1 MDDMKDKMKGF
12 MKKVNNLSSSSSGK
26 FKGQGRVL
34 GSSSA
39 GPANANLSRPNPHY
53 LNSNPNPKPKP
64 TPPNPSSSSSSAS
77 ANRNNSS
84 LPRKTVAS
92 DENKSGSVNVPG
104 SNPKPSSGFDPY
116 DSLIT
121 TGKRSQNG
129 YSLNVFEC
137 PICGQGFG
145 TEDEVSQHVESCVNN
160 SDNVNSIENSDASV
174 VVDDSRSDMEVCVG
188 RFLSGSL
195 KEASVEVVGTLLRNV
210 VREPENGKF
219 RRIRM
224 SNPRI
229 REAVGE
235 VAGGVEL
242 LEFVGFELREES
254 EEMWAVMEVPDE
266 KRIGLITKVIEL
278 LGPRKVEDPSKVERP
293 NGAPAANEERV
304 EPEKFDR
311 QIKVYFSVPESVA
324 ARIQLPESF
333 YNLSIGELKREA
345 ESRKK
350 KIDESQL
357 LIPKS
362 YREKQAQAAKKR
374 YSKTMIRIQFPDQV
388 VLQAVFRPWEPTTVL
403 YEFVSNS
410 LKEPSLRFELV
421 HPIPVRR
428 RVIPHF
434 AAEGKKPTTLEDE
447 DLVPSAL
454 IKFKPI
460 ETDSVVFTGLCNE
473 LLEIIEPLE

>member
-12 MKKVNNLSSSSSGK
+12 MKKVNNLTSSSSSGK

-39 GPANANLSRPNPHY
+39 GPNNPNVARPNP
-53 LNSNPNPKPKP
+53 NPNSKP
-64 TPPNPSSSSSSAS
+64 TPPNPSSSSS
-77 ANRNNSS
+77 NRNNSS
-84 LPRKTVAS
+84 LPRKPPVS
-92 DENKSGSVNVPG
+92 DENKSGSVNVQG
-104 SNPKPSSGFDPY
+104 SNPKPVNGFDPY

-137 PICGQGFG
+137 PICGQSFR
-145 TEDEVSQHVESCVNN
+145 TEDEVSQHVESCVNSSN
-160 SDNVNSIENSDASV
+160 NENSIDKNDANV
-174 VVDDSRSDMEVCVG
+174 VGALADEPRTEIEVCVG
-188 RFLSGSL
+188 GFFSGSPN
-195 KEASVEVVGTLLRNV
+195 EASVEVVRTLLRNV

-229 REAVGE
+229 REAIGDVVG
-235 VAGGVEL
+235 GLEL
-242 LEFVGFELREES
+242 LEVIGFELRDEGG
-254 EEMWAVMEVPDE
+254 EMWAVMEVPDE

-278 LGPRKVEDPSKVERP
+278 LGPRKVEESPKVESS
-293 NGAPAANEERV
+293 NEAPAVNGERV

-311 QIKVYFSVPESVA
+311 QVKVFFAVPENVA
-324 ARIQLPESF
+324 ARIQLPDSF
-333 YNLSIGELKREA
+333 YNLSIAELKREA

-374 YSKTMIRIQFPDQV
+374 HTKTMIRIQFPDQV
-388 VLQAVFRPWEPTTVL
+388 VLQAVFRPWEQTTAL

-410 LKEPSLRFELV
+410 LKDPSLQFELV

-473 LLEIIEPLE
+473 LLEIIEPLV